1 MSSSTLK
8 QVDNSYE
15 LQRKIAIHLEKYA
28 AIWNTGSS
36 SKMDRDMAA
45 YQWTKLCQDVGA
57 PKSPVQRA
65 YNTLRKKFREVRSVI
80 CLYSREFQ
88 SHYEWENLWV
98 NGWQQ
103 KIESYQLV
111 QCFSHL
117 HNHL

>member
-80 CLYSREFQ
+80 CLYSREF
-88 SHYEWENLWV
+88 SISL
-98 NGWQQ
+98 
-103 KIESYQLV
+103 
-111 QCFSHL
+111 
-117 HNHL
+117 